1 MVQIE
6 LFSYLRTV
14 TEKFYLVKE
23 NERFANRVAIRRS
36 YSLDTFK
43 NIVNININFYLK
55 RKIRSYLLYLPK
67 SILSDQ
73 QYDSMHKL
81 LSNYKTLK

>member
-23 NERFANRVAIRRS
+23 NERFANRVAIRR
-36 YSLDTFK
+36 
-43 NIVNININFYLK
+43 
-55 RKIRSYLLYLPK
+55 PA
-67 SILSDQ
+67 
-73 QYDSMHKL
+73 
-81 LSNYKTLK
+81 SNKPEISKAL